1 MTDTKRQICYLVST
15 ADDAAIP
22 PSRRYSNTITTMSAH
37 RLPPPSIIGIIGS
50 SRPPLLIIHHTE
62 RQKVCHNGESVT
74 AFSPSCGYQMNH
86 LRQLDK
92 RLQSDSGTGVSRTVR
107 QREQN
112 VLVMIVLTVLKIMDA
127 GYCLYVHIF
136 MKNIKSLKPFNFN
149 NSNQLMPDLRFQ
161 QSRRDN

>member
-1 MTDTKRQICYLVST
+1 
-15 ADDAAIP
+15 
-22 PSRRYSNTITTMSAH
+22 
-37 RLPPPSIIGIIGS
+37 
-50 SRPPLLIIHHTE
+50 
-62 RQKVCHNGESVT
+62 
-74 AFSPSCGYQMNH
+74 MNH